1 MANPVPDRS
10 GSKRTIDMNK
20 PCKDCGM
27 IHVDPNFDYKS
38 HAAEIKLRKTIGNA
52 LFKGM

>member
-38 HAAEIKLRKTIGNA
+38 HAAEIKFSKTIGNA